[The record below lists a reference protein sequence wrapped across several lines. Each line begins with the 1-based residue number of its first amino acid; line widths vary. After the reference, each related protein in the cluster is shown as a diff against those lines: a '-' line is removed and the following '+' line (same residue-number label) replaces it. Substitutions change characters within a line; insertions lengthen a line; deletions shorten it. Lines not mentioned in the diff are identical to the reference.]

1 MLDALGDRMKN
12 YENINRVYLTRRMP
26 CILRL
31 DGRAF
36 HTYTKKFNKP
46 FDYVFME
53 AMWDTAKQLCQ
64 NISGAKM
71 AYVQSDE
78 ISILLTDYDTLETEP
93 WFGKN
98 LQKMCSV
105 AASMASIFFY
115 KAHDNAIEDY
125 IVTCEENDYIIPDWI
140 DAHNNAQES
149 KLAVFDC
156 RAFVLPMS
164 EVNNYFLWRQKDC
177 ERNAVSMVARTLF
190 SDKELE
196 GKSTE
201 ERKKMMVDQHSLDW
215 EFILPFYR
223 KGVCVRKYDC
233 TETCRILGEEP
244 FKVQRKRWEIAKHIP
259 SFQEHPEYIN
269 ELVNI

>member
-1 MLDALGDRMKN
+1 MIDKMGDRFKA
-12 YENINRVYLTRRMP
+12 YENVNRFYLSRRMP

-31 DGRAF
+31 DGKAF
-36 HTYTKKFNKP
+36 HSYTKGFNKP
-46 FDYVFME
+46 FDRVFME
-53 AMWDTAKQLCQ
+53 TMWDTAKQLCQ

-115 KAHDNAIEDY
+115 KAHETAIKDY
-125 IVTCEENDYIIPDWI
+125 VETCEENNYFIPEWI
-140 DAHNNAQES
+140 EDHYGAQEN
-149 KLAVFDC
+149 KFAIFDC
-156 RAFVLPMS
+156 RAFVLPKE
-164 EVNNYFLWRQKDC
+164 EVNNYFLWRRKDC
-177 ERNAVSMVARTLF
+177 QRNAVSMVARTLF

-201 ERKKMMVDQHSLDW
+201 ERKRMMQEQHKIDW
-215 EFILPFYR
+215 NLIPSFYR
-223 KGVCVRKYDC
+223 EGVCVRKYERV
-233 TETCRILGEEP
+233 ETCFVLNKEP
-244 FKVQRKRWEIAKHIP
+244 IKVSRKRWEVAMNIP

>member
-1 MLDALGDRMKN
+1 MIDKMGDRFKA
-12 YENINRVYLTRRMP
+12 YENVNRFYLPRRMP

-31 DGRAF
+31 DGKAF
-36 HTYTKKFNKP
+36 HSYTKSFNKP
-46 FDYVFME
+46 FDRVFME

-78 ISILLTDYDTLETEP
+78 ISILLTDYDTLETES

-105 AASMASIFFY
+105 AASMASVFFY
-115 KAHDNAIEDY
+115 KAHDLAIKDFVED
-125 IVTCEENDYIIPDWI
+125 CEENDYIIPEWI
-140 DAHNNAQES
+140 EAHYKAQES

-156 RAFVLPMS
+156 RAFILPKE
-164 EVNNYFLWRQKDC
+164 EVNNYFLWRRKDC
-177 ERNAVSMVARTLF
+177 QRNAVSMVARTLF

-201 ERKKMMVDQHSLDW
+201 ERKQMMAEKHKVDW
-215 EFILPFYR
+215 NFIPSFYR
-223 KGVCVRKYDC
+223 EGICVRKYEC
-233 TETCRILGEEP
+233 VETFTRPDDTKI
-244 FKVQRKRWEIAKHIP
+244 KVPRKRWEVAMHIP
-259 SFQEHPEYIN
+259 SFQEHPEYVN

>member
-1 MLDALGDRMKN
+1 MIDKMGDRFKA
-12 YENINRVYLTRRMP
+12 YENVNRFYLPRRMP

-31 DGRAF
+31 DGKAF
-36 HTYTKKFNKP
+36 HSYTKGFNKH
-46 FDYVFME
+46 FDRVVIE

-78 ISILLTDYDTLETEP
+78 ISIFLTDYDNLETEP

-105 AASMASIFFY
+105 AASMASVFFY
-115 KAHDNAIEDY
+115 KAHELAIKDFVEN
-125 IVTCEENDYIIPDWI
+125 CEENDFIIPEWI
-140 DAHNNAQES
+140 EAHYKAQES

-156 RAFVLPMS
+156 RAFVLPKE

-177 ERNAVSMVARTLF
+177 ERNAVSMVVRTLF

-201 ERKKMMVDQHSLDW
+201 ERKRMMQEQHKIDW
-215 EFILPFYR
+215 NFILSFYR

-233 TETCRILGEEP
+233 TETCLIPGKEP
-244 FKVQRKRWEIAKHIP
+244 IEVARKRWNVAMLIP